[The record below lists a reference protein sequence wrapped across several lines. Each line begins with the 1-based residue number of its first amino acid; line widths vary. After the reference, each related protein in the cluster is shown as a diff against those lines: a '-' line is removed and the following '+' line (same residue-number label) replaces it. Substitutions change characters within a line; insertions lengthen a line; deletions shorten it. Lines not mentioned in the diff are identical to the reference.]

1 MRLILVR
8 HGHVDGIYPP
18 RLRGRCDVDLSE
30 LRLQQAYA
38 LKEIAAQ
45 FSDNRLPRPA
55 ADLPTLCLQHL
66 RKLARQDPST
76 ERDPGADRLLAALTH
91 RLLRRPLGPPKTCNA
106 MYSSA
111 THSPRS
117 GSEEVKCCREARWDS
132 WPAAVRFPCNLESSE
147 GRPPAPAELP
157 KHACSHAFRRRRNS
171 CVPTAH

>member
-1 MRLILVR
+1 MMRLILVR

-38 LKEIAAQ
+38 LKEIAAP

-91 RLLRRPLGPPKTCNA
+91 RLAPAAARAAEDMQRYVLKRDA
-106 MYSSA
+106 FA
-111 THSPRS
+111 TVWQRGSKVLPRS
-117 GSEEVKCCREARWDS
+117 ALGFLAGGRA
-132 WPAAVRFPCNLESSE
+132 FPLQ
-147 GRPPAPAELP
+147 P
-157 KHACSHAFRRRRNS
+157 
-171 CVPTAH
+171 